1 MTLFS
6 ALAVLAAQF
15 ALILAEETAGE
26 ATGSGMSSSIWII
39 IIVLF
44 VVLVGVVWA
53 ITNRIQPPSDH

>member
-6 ALAVLAAQF
+6 VLAVLATQF

-26 ATGSGMSSSIWII
+26 ATSSSMGSSIWII
-39 IIVLF
+39 VMVLF
-44 VVLVGVVWA
+44 VVLTGVVWA